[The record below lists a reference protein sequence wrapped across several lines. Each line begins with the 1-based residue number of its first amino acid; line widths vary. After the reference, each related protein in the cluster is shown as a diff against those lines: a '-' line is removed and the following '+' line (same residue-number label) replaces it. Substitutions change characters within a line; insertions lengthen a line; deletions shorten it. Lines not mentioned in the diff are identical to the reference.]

1 MSDEGA
7 EKASICNINYLLH
20 LLFII
25 GVWGIHEETLFI
37 MQGCPLDRQSV
48 IGFAWVRKISNSCRD
63 FRLFTLQYFKIILA
77 CNFLL
82 YYCVFYCIDDIEGN
96 TFMNGPSRTLITS
109 LLTQTKYHSLTHSLT
124 PFSYL
129 SFYFMGETYSLQVL
143 KRCVLVRRPT
153 PLGLEAR
160 P

>member
-1 MSDEGA
+1 MSDEAA
-7 EKASICNINYLLH
+7 EKAPICNINYLLH

-63 FRLFTLQYFKIILA
+63 FRLFTLQYSKIILA

-82 YYCVFYCIDDIEGN
+82 YYCVFYRHKVEYCIDDMEGN
-96 TFMNGPSRTLITS
+96 TFMNGPSRMLITS
-109 LLTQTKYHSLTHSLT
+109 LPTQTEYHSLTHSLQL
-124 PFSYL
+124 PFFL
-129 SFYFMGETYSLQVL
+129 FYG
-143 KRCVLVRRPT
+143 
-153 PLGLEAR
+153 
-160 P
+160 